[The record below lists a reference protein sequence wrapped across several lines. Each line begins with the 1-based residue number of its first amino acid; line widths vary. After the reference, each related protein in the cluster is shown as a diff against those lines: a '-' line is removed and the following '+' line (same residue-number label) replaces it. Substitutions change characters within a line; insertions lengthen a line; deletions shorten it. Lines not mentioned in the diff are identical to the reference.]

1 MKTTHETGMN
11 GTITSGSANTVFVKG
26 CLAAAPYI
34 VLALSLAMTLFFW
47 RLYDVSLKTAAF
59 QIYTDKTEEI
69 TSSIVRRMHDNE
81 QILRGGAGLFN
92 AGNLV
97 SRDEWRRFVATL
109 KLGESYP
116 GIQGVG
122 FSRWIPLSEK
132 EANIRAI
139 RGEGFPEYSIRPE
152 GERQVYTSI
161 IYLEP
166 FDWRNQRAFGYD
178 MFSEAVRRSAMEKA
192 RDSGETHIA
201 AGVTLVQET
210 DRDKQS
216 GMLMYVPVYRQ
227 GMPTDSVEKR
237 RSAILGFVYS
247 PIRVNDFVYATLG
260 KMPQNIAFELY
271 AADAE
276 QPDALMFSSIAA
288 EKLILPQGY
297 TPAHQ
302 NRQIFEAYDRKW
314 LISFKTLPAFIRELH
329 RGVSYAVLAGGILI
343 SLLLTLVVFML
354 NAARIREFEA
364 AQAIAESEAH
374 FRSYYEL
381 GLIGMAITSLE
392 KGWVQYNDCLCSMLG
407 YSREELPDRSWDEMT
422 YPDDLLADNTQFQ
435 RVFRGEI
442 DGYSMDKRFFH
453 KDGHIVHTAL
463 SVNCLRNLNGSPKHF
478 VAMVQDITDRK
489 MVEFMLRESEEKF
502 RTLVNNLSFGVVV
515 HGPDSAITF
524 SNPMAST
531 LLGLT
536 YDQMRGKVAIDPSWS
551 FLQENGTLAP
561 LEEYPV
567 NRVLSSGE
575 PISSQVLGIRRSDR
589 AEPVW
594 VQCNAYP
601 VLDAN
606 RHILQVVVTFS
617 DITGLKEYEQELLDK
632 NTELE
637 RFAYIISHDLKSP
650 IITIKGFTGSL
661 ERDLL
666 RGNHERM
673 AGDLKRVSDAADRMN
688 DLLRDL
694 LELSTIGRIIN
705 TPEAVDMNLL
715 LADVLAQLAG
725 PLKNHNMTVDVQTDL
740 PTVFCDKRRMAE
752 VLQNL
757 IENAVNYMG
766 EQEEPQIQFGMRED
780 DGKNIFFVQ
789 DNGIG
794 IDSRHHEKVFGL
806 FNKLDA
812 SSSGTGI
819 GLALVNRIIKAHGGR
834 VWVESK
840 GEGLG
845 SRFCFT
851 VGHYENKAA
860 TR

>member
-1 MKTTHETGMN
+1 MKTIHETGMN
-11 GTITSGSANTVFVKG
+11 GTITPGSANTVFVKG

-59 QIYTDKTEEI
+59 QLYTDKTEEI
-69 TSSIVRRMHDNE
+69 TSRIVRGMHDNE
-81 QILRGGAGLFN
+81 QILWGGAGLFN

-122 FSRWIPLSEK
+122 FSRWITLSEK
-132 EANIRAI
+132 ETNIRAI
-139 RGEGFPEYSIRPE
+139 RSEGFPEYSIRPE
-152 GERQVYTSI
+152 GERPVYTSI

-178 MFSEAVRRSAMEKA
+178 MFSEPMRRSAMEKA

-247 PIRVNDFVYATLG
+247 PIRVSDFVYATLG

-276 QPDALMFSSIAA
+276 QSDALMFSSIAA

-302 NRQIFEAYDRKW
+302 NRQIFEAYGRKW
-314 LISFKTLPAFIRELH
+314 LISFKTLPPFTRELH

-364 AQAIAESEAH
+364 AQAIAESE
-374 FRSYYEL
+374 
-381 GLIGMAITSLE
+381 
-392 KGWVQYNDCLCSMLG
+392 
-407 YSREELPDRSWDEMT
+407 
-422 YPDDLLADNTQFQ
+422 
-435 RVFRGEI
+435 
-442 DGYSMDKRFFH
+442 
-453 KDGHIVHTAL
+453 
-463 SVNCLRNLNGSPKHF
+463 
-478 VAMVQDITDRK
+478 
-489 MVEFMLRESEEKF
+489 EKF
-502 RTLVNNLSFGVVV
+502 RTLVNNLSSGVVV
-515 HGPDSAITF
+515 HGPDSAILF

-536 YDQMRGKVAIDPSWS
+536 YDQMRGKQAIDPAWG
-551 FLQENGTLAP
+551 FLQENGAPMP

-575 PISSQVLGIRRSDR
+575 PIASQILGIRRSDR
-589 AEPVW
+589 TGPVW
-594 VQCNAYP
+594 VQYNAYP

-606 RHILQVVVTFS
+606 SHILQVVVTFS
-617 DITGLKEYEQELLDK
+617 DITDLKEYEQELQDK

-705 TPEAVDMNLL
+705 TPVVVDMNLL
-715 LADVLAQLAG
+715 VADVLAQLAG
-725 PLKNHNMTVDVQTDL
+725 PLKNHNMTVAVQTDL

-766 EQEEPQIQFGMRED
+766 EQAEPQIQFGMREE
-780 DGKNIFFVQ
+780 DGENIFFVQ

-794 IDSRHHEKVFGL
+794 IDPRHHEKVFGL

-834 VWVESK
+834 VWVESE

-851 VGHYENKAA
+851 VGHDVNKEAA
-860 TR
+860 R